1 MRHKIGR
8 FFTVVAA
15 VIFLSITVMELSAD
29 ARGGGSRSM
38 GSRGSRSY
46 TKPAAPGPQSG
57 PQRQQQA
64 APAPNQMQQQPAAGG
79 GFLRSMAGG
88 LMGGMIGSML
98 FSSFAG
104 ASGGMAKGGGIGMFE
119 IILLAGI
126 GYLIYRFIQKK
137 RAENQQTSSFQT
149 NAAQHNSGSIASQ
162 PELEPPASDL
172 VSPGLAHIRQMDS
185 SFDETRLPDTVMDIF
200 FKIQAAW
207 MHRDLVPVNSLLTN
221 EMRTILQGDI
231 DDLLRD
237 KQINRLENIAVRK
250 VELTE
255 AWQETGQDFIS
266 MLIQAHM
273 LDYTM
278 DESATVISGSTTEP
292 VKFEEYWTFTRG
304 VGNNPWQLSA
314 ITQ

>member
-1 MRHKIGR
+1 MRHTIGR
-8 FFTVVAA
+8 FFTVAA
-15 VIFLSITVMELSAD
+15 VVMFLSITVMELNAE

-64 APAPNQMQQQPAAGG
+64 APAPNQMQQPAAGG

-104 ASGGMAKGGGIGMFE
+104 ASGGMGKGGGIGLFE

-126 GYLIYRFIQKK
+126 GYLIYRYIKNK
-137 RAENQQTSSFQT
+137 RAASQGVSSFQA
-149 NAAQHNSGSIASQ
+149 NAPQHNTVSMANQ
-162 PELEPPASDL
+162 PELETAASDL
-172 VSPGLAHIRQMDS
+172 VSPGLAHIRQMDH
-185 SFDETRLPDTVMDIF
+185 SFDETRFSDTVMDIF

-207 MHRDLVPVNSLLTN
+207 MHRDLAHVTSLLTN

-231 DDLLRD
+231 DELLRN
-237 KQINRLENIAVRK
+237 KQVNRLENIAVRK
-250 VELTE
+250 VELSE
-255 AWQETGQDFIS
+255 VWQESGQDFIS
-266 MLIQAHM
+266 VLIQASL
-273 LDYTM
+273 LDYTT
-278 DESATVISGSTTEP
+278 DESGAVITGSITEP

-314 ITQ
+314 IQQP